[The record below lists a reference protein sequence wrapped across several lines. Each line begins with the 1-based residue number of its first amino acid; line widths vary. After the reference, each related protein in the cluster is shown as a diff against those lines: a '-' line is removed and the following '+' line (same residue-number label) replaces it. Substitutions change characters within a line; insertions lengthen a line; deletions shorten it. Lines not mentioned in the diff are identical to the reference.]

1 MNKREKLLKHFKV
14 IAILFVISIIFEGVI
29 YAYNIF
35 INKFYNQ
42 KNLTGNTPIEIS
54 NSELEFSEID
64 EYGYGAITYNKKLQS
79 VSNVELITKPRYIYE
94 IFL

>member
-1 MNKREKLLKHFKV
+1 MQNNYKLGGIFLNKREKLLKHFKV

-64 EYGYGAITYNKKLQS
+64 NL
-79 VSNVELITKPRYIYE
+79 
-94 IFL
+94 FLKYKDVLDQ